1 MINFIKTIFLLI
13 ICSGT
18 LISKPI
24 IIKLATLAPEGTEYY
39 NLLLEMGQRWQE
51 ETNGEIILRIYP
63 NGVVGRESDTIRK
76 MRIGQIQASA
86 MSSIGLAD
94 LTDQIQAF
102 TIPMVFKDYDD
113 VEKVKEVMFDD
124 ISNGLSES
132 GFKLLFLVD
141 IGWVYWFSVNE
152 IAVPEDLRN
161 AKIYTT
167 AGDYITVELFKRFGF
182 NAIPVSETDILISLQ
197 TGMINS
203 MQTVPILSLSS
214 GWFALMPNML
224 DLKWAVFIG
233 AVIID
238 ERVWS
243 KIRPEHQKVMMEVAQ
258 EIGKKYQENGR
269 KTDAQAIEMMKKY
282 GMKVKTPTDEELK
295 IWEDFKEE
303 IKGKNVICVVSG
315 SNNDITRTAEIKE
328 RALLHANLKHYFI
341 VKFPQRAGALREFVV
356 DILGE
361 NDDITHFEYTKK
373 TNRENGAAVVGVELK
388 SADDLE
394 PLITKMKLH
403 NFYGDYLNNKPEL
416 FQFLV

>member
-1 MINFIKTIFLLI
+1 MINFIKTIFLLL

-51 ETNGEIILRIYP
+51 ETNGEVILRIYP

-102 TIPMVFKDYDD
+102 TIPMKFKDYDD
-113 VEKVKEVMFDD
+113 VENVKEVMFDD

-141 IGWVYWFSVNE
+141 IGWVYWFSANE
-152 IAVPEDLRN
+152 ISVPEDLRN

-167 AGDYITVELFKRFGF
+167 AGDYVTVELFKRFGF
-182 NAIPVSETDILISLQ
+182 NAIPVSETDILTSLQ

-269 KTDAQAIEMMKKY
+269 KTDAQAIEMMKEY

-303 IKGKNVICVVSG
+303 IIPDVIDTYVP
-315 SNNDITRTAEIKE
+315 KE
-328 RALLHANLKHYFI
+328 VYDK
-341 VKFPQRAGALREFVV
+341 V
-356 DILGE
+356 
-361 NDDITHFEYTKK
+361 T
-373 TNRENGAAVVGVELK
+373 
-388 SADDLE
+388 SAIDE
-394 PLITKMKLH
+394 
-403 NFYGDYLNNKPEL
+403 
-416 FQFLV
+416 

>member
-51 ETNGEIILRIYP
+51 ETNGEVILRIYP

-102 TIPMVFKDYDD
+102 TIPMKFKDYDD
-113 VEKVKEVMFDD
+113 VESVKEVMFDD
-124 ISNGLSES
+124 ISDGLSES

-167 AGDYITVELFKRFGF
+167 AGDYVTVELFKRFGF
-182 NAIPVSETDILISLQ
+182 NAIPVSETDILTGLQ

-269 KTDAQAIEMMKKY
+269 KTDAQAIEMMKEY

-303 IKGKNVICVVSG
+303 IIPDVIDTYVP
-315 SNNDITRTAEIKE
+315 KE
-328 RALLHANLKHYFI
+328 VYDK
-341 VKFPQRAGALREFVV
+341 V
-356 DILGE
+356 
-361 NDDITHFEYTKK
+361 T
-373 TNRENGAAVVGVELK
+373 
-388 SADDLE
+388 SAIDE
-394 PLITKMKLH
+394 
-403 NFYGDYLNNKPEL
+403 
-416 FQFLV
+416 

>member
-141 IGWVYWFSVNE
+141 IGWVYWFSANE

-167 AGDYITVELFKRFGF
+167 AGDYVTVELFKRFGF
-182 NAIPVSETDILISLQ
+182 NAIPVSETDILTSLQ

-269 KTDAQAIEMMKKY
+269 KTDAQAIEMMKEY

-295 IWEDFKEE
+295 IWEDFKEK
-303 IKGKNVICVVSG
+303 IIPDVIDTYVP
-315 SNNDITRTAEIKE
+315 KE
-328 RALLHANLKHYFI
+328 VYDK
-341 VKFPQRAGALREFVV
+341 V
-356 DILGE
+356 
-361 NDDITHFEYTKK
+361 T
-373 TNRENGAAVVGVELK
+373 
-388 SADDLE
+388 SAIDE
-394 PLITKMKLH
+394 
-403 NFYGDYLNNKPEL
+403 
-416 FQFLV
+416 

>member
-24 IIKLATLAPEGTEYY
+24 VIKLATLAPEGTEYY

-102 TIPMVFKDYDD
+102 TIPMKFKDYDD
-113 VEKVKEVMFDD
+113 VESVKEVMFDD

-141 IGWVYWFSVNE
+141 IGWVYWFSANE

-167 AGDYITVELFKRFGF
+167 AGDYVTVELFKQFGF
-182 NAIPVSETDILISLQ
+182 NAIPVSETDILTSLQ

-233 AVIID
+233 AVIVD

-243 KIRPEHQKVMMEVAQ
+243 KIRPEHQEVMMEIAQ

-282 GMKVKTPTDEELK
+282 GMNVKTPTDEELK
-295 IWEDFKEE
+295 IWNDFKEK
-303 IKGKNVICVVSG
+303 IMPDVIDTYVPK
-315 SNNDITRTAEIKE
+315 DIYDKVT
-328 RALLHANLKHYFI
+328 
-341 VKFPQRAGALREFVV
+341 
-356 DILGE
+356 
-361 NDDITHFEYTKK
+361 
-373 TNRENGAAVVGVELK
+373 
-388 SADDLE
+388 SAIDE
-394 PLITKMKLH
+394 
-403 NFYGDYLNNKPEL
+403 
-416 FQFLV
+416 

>member
-51 ETNGEIILRIYP
+51 ETNGEVILRIYP

-102 TIPMVFKDYDD
+102 TIPMKFKDYDD
-113 VEKVKEVMFDD
+113 VENVKEVMFDD

-141 IGWVYWFSVNE
+141 IGWVYWFSANE
-152 IAVPEDLRN
+152 ISVPEDLRN

-167 AGDYITVELFKRFGF
+167 AGDYVTVELFKRFGF
-182 NAIPVSETDILISLQ
+182 NAIPVSETDILTSLQ

-214 GWFALMPNML
+214 GWFSLMPNML

-243 KIRPEHQKVMMEVAQ
+243 KIRPEHQKAMMEVAQ

-269 KTDAQAIEMMKKY
+269 KTDAQAIEMMKEY

-303 IKGKNVICVVSG
+303 IIPDVIDTYVP
-315 SNNDITRTAEIKE
+315 KE
-328 RALLHANLKHYFI
+328 VYDK
-341 VKFPQRAGALREFVV
+341 V
-356 DILGE
+356 
-361 NDDITHFEYTKK
+361 T
-373 TNRENGAAVVGVELK
+373 
-388 SADDLE
+388 SAIDE
-394 PLITKMKLH
+394 
-403 NFYGDYLNNKPEL
+403 
-416 FQFLV
+416 

>member
-13 ICSGT
+13 ICSGM

-141 IGWVYWFSVNE
+141 IGWVYWFSANE

-167 AGDYITVELFKRFGF
+167 AGDYVTVELFKRFGF

-303 IKGKNVICVVSG
+303 IIPDVIDAYVPK
-315 SNNDITRTAEIKE
+315 EIYDKV
-328 RALLHANLKHYFI
+328 I
-341 VKFPQRAGALREFVV
+341 
-356 DILGE
+356 
-361 NDDITHFEYTKK
+361 
-373 TNRENGAAVVGVELK
+373 
-388 SADDLE
+388 SAIDE
-394 PLITKMKLH
+394 
-403 NFYGDYLNNKPEL
+403 
-416 FQFLV
+416 

>member
-51 ETNGEIILRIYP
+51 ETNGEVILRIYP

-102 TIPMVFKDYDD
+102 TIPMKFKDYDD
-113 VEKVKEVMFDD
+113 VENVKEVMFDD

-141 IGWVYWFSVNE
+141 IGWVYWFSANE
-152 IAVPEDLRN
+152 ISVPEDLRN

-167 AGDYITVELFKRFGF
+167 AGDYVTVELFKRFGF
-182 NAIPVSETDILISLQ
+182 NAIPVSETDILTSLQ

-303 IKGKNVICVVSG
+303 IIPDVIDTYVP
-315 SNNDITRTAEIKE
+315 KE
-328 RALLHANLKHYFI
+328 VYDK
-341 VKFPQRAGALREFVV
+341 V
-356 DILGE
+356 
-361 NDDITHFEYTKK
+361 T
-373 TNRENGAAVVGVELK
+373 
-388 SADDLE
+388 SAIDE
-394 PLITKMKLH
+394 
-403 NFYGDYLNNKPEL
+403 
-416 FQFLV
+416 

>member
-141 IGWVYWFSVNE
+141 IGWVYWFSANE

-167 AGDYITVELFKRFGF
+167 AGDYVTVELFKRFGF
-182 NAIPVSETDILISLQ
+182 NAIPVSETDILTSLQ

-203 MQTVPILSLSS
+203 IQTVPILSLSS

-269 KTDAQAIEMMKKY
+269 KTDAKAIEMMKEY

-303 IKGKNVICVVSG
+303 IIPDVIDTYVP
-315 SNNDITRTAEIKE
+315 KE
-328 RALLHANLKHYFI
+328 VYNK
-341 VKFPQRAGALREFVV
+341 V
-356 DILGE
+356 
-361 NDDITHFEYTKK
+361 T
-373 TNRENGAAVVGVELK
+373 
-388 SADDLE
+388 SAIDE
-394 PLITKMKLH
+394 
-403 NFYGDYLNNKPEL
+403 
-416 FQFLV
+416 

>member
-141 IGWVYWFSVNE
+141 IGWVYCFNTRLYRVKICPGTNFTTC
-152 IAVPEDLRN
+152 LRLN
-161 AKIYTT
+161 
-167 AGDYITVELFKRFGF
+167 
-182 NAIPVSETDILISLQ
+182 SL
-197 TGMINS
+197 
-203 MQTVPILSLSS
+203 
-214 GWFALMPNML
+214 
-224 DLKWAVFIG
+224 
-233 AVIID
+233 
-238 ERVWS
+238 
-243 KIRPEHQKVMMEVAQ
+243 
-258 EIGKKYQENGR
+258 
-269 KTDAQAIEMMKKY
+269 
-282 GMKVKTPTDEELK
+282 
-295 IWEDFKEE
+295 
-303 IKGKNVICVVSG
+303 
-315 SNNDITRTAEIKE
+315 TRI
-328 RALLHANLKHYFI
+328 
-341 VKFPQRAGALREFVV
+341 
-356 DILGE
+356 
-361 NDDITHFEYTKK
+361 
-373 TNRENGAAVVGVELK
+373 
-388 SADDLE
+388 
-394 PLITKMKLH
+394 
-403 NFYGDYLNNKPEL
+403 
-416 FQFLV
+416 

>member
-13 ICSGT
+13 ICSGM

-167 AGDYITVELFKRFGF
+167 AGDYVTVELFKRFGF

-303 IKGKNVICVVSG
+303 IIPDVIDAYVP
-315 SNNDITRTAEIKE
+315 KE
-328 RALLHANLKHYFI
+328 VYDKVI
-341 VKFPQRAGALREFVV
+341 
-356 DILGE
+356 
-361 NDDITHFEYTKK
+361 
-373 TNRENGAAVVGVELK
+373 
-388 SADDLE
+388 SAIDE
-394 PLITKMKLH
+394 
-403 NFYGDYLNNKPEL
+403 
-416 FQFLV
+416 

>member
-51 ETNGEIILRIYP
+51 ETNGEVILRIYP

-102 TIPMVFKDYDD
+102 TIPMKFKDYDD
-113 VEKVKEVMFDD
+113 VENVKEVMFDD

-141 IGWVYWFSVNE
+141 IGWVYWFSANE
-152 IAVPEDLRN
+152 ISVPEDLRN

-167 AGDYITVELFKRFGF
+167 AGDYVTVELFKRFGF
-182 NAIPVSETDILISLQ
+182 NAIPVSETDILTSLQ

-269 KTDAQAIEMMKKY
+269 KTDAKSIEMMKEY

-303 IKGKNVICVVSG
+303 IMPDVIDTYVP
-315 SNNDITRTAEIKE
+315 KE
-328 RALLHANLKHYFI
+328 VYNK
-341 VKFPQRAGALREFVV
+341 V
-356 DILGE
+356 
-361 NDDITHFEYTKK
+361 T
-373 TNRENGAAVVGVELK
+373 
-388 SADDLE
+388 SAIDE
-394 PLITKMKLH
+394 
-403 NFYGDYLNNKPEL
+403 
-416 FQFLV
+416 

>member
-86 MSSIGLAD
+86 MSSIGLAE

-141 IGWVYWFSVNE
+141 IGWVYWFSANE
-152 IAVPEDLRN
+152 ISVPEDLRN

-167 AGDYITVELFKRFGF
+167 AGDYVTVELFKRFGF
-182 NAIPVSETDILISLQ
+182 NAIPVSETDILTSLQ

-269 KTDAQAIEMMKKY
+269 KTDAQAIEMMKEY

-295 IWEDFKEE
+295 IWEDFKEK
-303 IKGKNVICVVSG
+303 IIPDVIDTYVP
-315 SNNDITRTAEIKE
+315 KE
-328 RALLHANLKHYFI
+328 VYDK
-341 VKFPQRAGALREFVV
+341 V
-356 DILGE
+356 
-361 NDDITHFEYTKK
+361 T
-373 TNRENGAAVVGVELK
+373 
-388 SADDLE
+388 SAIDE
-394 PLITKMKLH
+394 
-403 NFYGDYLNNKPEL
+403 
-416 FQFLV
+416 

>member
-1 MINFIKTIFLLI
+1 
-13 ICSGT
+13 
-18 LISKPI
+18 
-24 IIKLATLAPEGTEYY
+24 
-39 NLLLEMGQRWQE
+39 MGQRWQE
-51 ETNGEIILRIYP
+51 ETNGEVILRIYP

-102 TIPMVFKDYDD
+102 TIPMKFKDYDD
-113 VEKVKEVMFDD
+113 VENVKEVMFDD

-141 IGWVYWFSVNE
+141 IGWVYWFSANE
-152 IAVPEDLRN
+152 ISVPEDLRN

-167 AGDYITVELFKRFGF
+167 AGDYVTVELFKRFGF
-182 NAIPVSETDILISLQ
+182 NAIPVSETDILTSLQ

-269 KTDAQAIEMMKKY
+269 KTDAQAIEMMKEY

-303 IKGKNVICVVSG
+303 IIPDVIDTYVP
-315 SNNDITRTAEIKE
+315 KE
-328 RALLHANLKHYFI
+328 VYDK
-341 VKFPQRAGALREFVV
+341 V
-356 DILGE
+356 
-361 NDDITHFEYTKK
+361 T
-373 TNRENGAAVVGVELK
+373 
-388 SADDLE
+388 SAIDE
-394 PLITKMKLH
+394 
-403 NFYGDYLNNKPEL
+403 
-416 FQFLV
+416 

>member
-141 IGWVYWFSVNE
+141 IGWVYWFSANE

-167 AGDYITVELFKRFGF
+167 AGDYVTVELFKRFGF
-182 NAIPVSETDILISLQ
+182 NAIPVSETDILTSLQ

-269 KTDAQAIEMMKKY
+269 KTDAKAIEMMKEY

-303 IKGKNVICVVSG
+303 IIPDVIDTYVP
-315 SNNDITRTAEIKE
+315 KE
-328 RALLHANLKHYFI
+328 VYNK
-341 VKFPQRAGALREFVV
+341 V
-356 DILGE
+356 
-361 NDDITHFEYTKK
+361 T
-373 TNRENGAAVVGVELK
+373 
-388 SADDLE
+388 SAIDE
-394 PLITKMKLH
+394 
-403 NFYGDYLNNKPEL
+403 
-416 FQFLV
+416 

>member
-51 ETNGEIILRIYP
+51 ETNGEVILRIYP

-102 TIPMVFKDYDD
+102 TIPMKFKDYDD
-113 VEKVKEVMFDD
+113 VENVKEVMFDD

-141 IGWVYWFSVNE
+141 IGWVYWFSANE
-152 IAVPEDLRN
+152 ISVPEDLRN

-167 AGDYITVELFKRFGF
+167 AGDYVTVELFKRFGF
-182 NAIPVSETDILISLQ
+182 NAIPVSETDILTSLQ

-269 KTDAQAIEMMKKY
+269 KTDAQAIEMMKEY

-295 IWEDFKEE
+295 IWEDFKEK
-303 IKGKNVICVVSG
+303 IIPDVIDTYVP
-315 SNNDITRTAEIKE
+315 KE
-328 RALLHANLKHYFI
+328 VYDK
-341 VKFPQRAGALREFVV
+341 V
-356 DILGE
+356 
-361 NDDITHFEYTKK
+361 T
-373 TNRENGAAVVGVELK
+373 
-388 SADDLE
+388 SAIDE
-394 PLITKMKLH
+394 
-403 NFYGDYLNNKPEL
+403 
-416 FQFLV
+416 

>member
-24 IIKLATLAPEGTEYY
+24 VIKLATLAPEGTEYY

-102 TIPMVFKDYDD
+102 TIPMKFKDYDD
-113 VEKVKEVMFDD
+113 VESVKEVMFDD

-141 IGWVYWFSVNE
+141 IGWVYWFSANE

-167 AGDYITVELFKRFGF
+167 AGDYVTVELFKQFGF
-182 NAIPVSETDILISLQ
+182 NAIPVSETDILTSLQ

-233 AVIID
+233 AVIVD

-243 KIRPEHQKVMMEVAQ
+243 KIRPEHQKVMMEIAQ

-282 GMKVKTPTDEELK
+282 GMNVKTPTDEELK
-295 IWEDFKEE
+295 IWNDFKEK
-303 IKGKNVICVVSG
+303 IMPDVIDTYVPKDISVSYTHLTLPT
-315 SNNDITRTAEIKE
+315 I
-328 RALLHANLKHYFI
+328 LL
-341 VKFPQRAGALREFVV
+341 V
-356 DILGE
+356 
-361 NDDITHFEYTKK
+361 
-373 TNRENGAAVVGVELK
+373 
-388 SADDLE
+388 
-394 PLITKMKLH
+394 
-403 NFYGDYLNNKPEL
+403 
-416 FQFLV
+416 